1 MITLRWL
8 QPWIPVVAPA
18 IRVLLIGLVALVAAR
33 LVRGLVPRIR
43 QRAVERMTA
52 GGARATAGELD
63 KRARTI
69 SGIVRKA
76 AVIGIWAI
84 AVMMSAREIGFD
96 LAPILAGAGIL
107 GLAVGFGAQ
116 NLVRDIISGFFI
128 LLENQVRVNDIA
140 VVNGTGGLVEEI
152 NLRTIV
158 LRSLDGTVHIFPN
171 GTITTLANMTMGFSY
186 YVFDIGVAYKEDT
199 DRVVEVLR
207 ELDGEM
213 RADEKYQAMILEPL
227 EVLGVDS
234 FGDSAVVIK
243 ARYKTEPVQQFNV
256 GREMNRRIKKRF
268 DNLGIEIP
276 YPHVS
281 VYFGESSKP
290 LQLDGATAGAELRES
305 VREIVR
311 EAVREELASAALRPV
326 ANNVSK

>member
-1 MITLRWL
+1 MKMTTLSWL
-8 QPWIPVVAPA
+8 QPWLPMVAPA
-18 IRVLLIGLVALVAAR
+18 IRVALIVFAALVAAR
-33 LVRGLVPRIR
+33 LVRGLVPRVR

-52 GGARATAGELD
+52 GGARATAGELE

-69 SGIVRKA
+69 SGIVRKG
-76 AVIGIWAI
+76 AVLGIWVVA
-84 AVMMSAREIGFD
+84 AMMSAREIGFD

-116 NLVRDIISGFFI
+116 NLVRDVISGFFL

-171 GTITTLANMTMGFSY
+171 GTITTLSNMTMGFSY

-199 DRVVEVLR
+199 DRVVEALR
-207 ELDGEM
+207 TLDGEM
-213 RADEKYQAMILEPL
+213 RADEKFQTLILEPL

-243 ARYKTEPVQQFNV
+243 ARYKTQPVQQFTV

-268 DNLGIEIP
+268 DELGIEIP

-281 VYFGESSKP
+281 VYFGEASKP
-290 LQLDGATAGAELRES
+290 FQMAGPPAGTELREL
-305 VREIVR
+305 VR

-326 ANNVSK
+326 ASNVSK

>member
-1 MITLRWL
+1 M
-8 QPWIPVVAPA
+8 A
-18 IRVLLIGLVALVAAR
+18 AAR

-43 QRAVERMTA
+43 ERAVERMAA
-52 GGARATAGELD
+52 GGARTAVGELE

-69 SGIVRKA
+69 SGIIRKT
-76 AVIGIWAI
+76 AVAMIWAI

-107 GLAVGFGAQ
+107 GLAGGFGAQ

-171 GTITTLANMTMGFSY
+171 GTIATLANMTMGFSY

-199 DRVVEVLR
+199 DRVVEALR

-213 RADEKYQAMILEPL
+213 RGDERFQAMILEPL

-268 DNLGIEIP
+268 DELGIEIP

-281 VYFGESSKP
+281 VYFGEASKP
-290 LQLDGATAGAELRES
+290 FQMDAPPAGAELREL
-305 VREIVR
+305 VR
-311 EAVREELASAALRPV
+311 EAVREELASSALRPV